1 MGYFIIYGFPLYF
14 EPRIPY
20 KWINICKYLLIQLLI
35 FEFCVEFH
43 PKKLTYLTRNCI
55 LWTIL
60 FYEINNY
67 EPKLC
72 NSTLSECF
80 PVNFVI
86 TSSLP
91 SAITSRV
98 ISYCSTNN
106 NCYTECLAVARQSS
120 TESSACACAAQIVRL
135 G

>member
-14 EPRIPY
+14 EPSIPY

-35 FEFCVEFH
+35 FKFCVEFH
-43 PKKLTYLTRNCI
+43 QNSIKIDIFNKELHI
-55 LWTIL
+55 MDQ
-60 FYEINNY
+60 
-67 EPKLC
+67 PKLC
-72 NSTLSECF
+72 NSTLSECL

-106 NCYTECLAVARQSS
+106 NCCTECLAAARQSS
-120 TESSACACAAQIVRL
+120 TESSACACAAQIV
-135 G
+135 

>member
-1 MGYFIIYGFPLYF
+1 M
-14 EPRIPY
+14 
-20 KWINICKYLLIQLLI
+20 
-35 FEFCVEFH
+35 
-43 PKKLTYLTRNCI
+43 
-55 LWTIL
+55 LWTIR
-60 FYEINNY
+60 FYEVNNC

-72 NSTLSECF
+72 NSSLSECF
-80 PVNFVI
+80 AVNFVI

-106 NCYTECLAVARQSS
+106 NCCTGCLAVARQSS
-120 TESSACACAAQIVRL
+120 TESSACACAAQIIRL

>member
-1 MGYFIIYGFPLYF
+1 MSSLQSV
-14 EPRIPY
+14 
-20 KWINICKYLLIQLLI
+20 NSL
-35 FEFCVEFH
+35 
-43 PKKLTYLTRNCI
+43 NCI

-60 FYEINNY
+60 FYEVNNY
-67 EPKLC
+67 EPKLR

-98 ISYCSTNN
+98 ISCCSTNN
-106 NCYTECLAVARQSS
+106 NCCTECLAAARQSS
-120 TESSACACAAQIVRL
+120 SESSACACAAQIVD
-135 G
+135 

>member
-1 MGYFIIYGFPLYF
+1 M
-14 EPRIPY
+14 
-20 KWINICKYLLIQLLI
+20 
-35 FEFCVEFH
+35 
-43 PKKLTYLTRNCI
+43 
-55 LWTIL
+55 TIL
-60 FYEINNY
+60 CYEVNNY

-91 SAITSRV
+91 STITFRV

-106 NCYTECLAVARQSS
+106 NCCTECLAAARQSS
-120 TESSACACAAQIVRL
+120 TESSACACPGQIVRL
-135 G
+135 HVG